1 MVARLPF
8 IVLVACSAP
17 SKQPSQSGGP
27 EIVDTAEFSLPAP
40 AGYRNLTASYQAQDP
55 AIRASFAGKDAR
67 GEDTVIVLQ
76 RAPIPSWVTERCE
89 ERATMTVQS
98 APNDQRAKLD
108 SFAVVDWAGAKACE
122 YSFSSPYGGPR
133 TITERLDPA
142 DPEADG
148 WMLLCQHNNE
158 PSAAA
163 ECRATRARL
172 ALKKQAK

>member
-1 MVARLPF
+1 MVTRLSF
-8 IVLVACSAP
+8 VVLIACSAP
-17 SKQPSQSGGP
+17 EKTPSQPVGP
-27 EIVDTAEFSLPAP
+27 VLVDTAEFSLPAP
-40 AGYRNLTASYQAQDP
+40 AGYRNLTTSYQAQDP
-55 AIRASFAGKDAR
+55 AILASFAGKDAR

-76 RAPIPSWVTERCE
+76 RAPVPGWVTERCE

-98 APNDQRAKLD
+98 APTDQQAKVD
-108 SFAVVDWAGAKACE
+108 GFAVVDWAGAKACE

-142 DPEADG
+142 DPDADG

-158 PSAAA
+158 PSAVA

-172 ALKKQAK
+172 ALKKQPK